1 MCYTIPNKLC
11 RELCMIAKVGEQGL
25 LIPKEFLAGVD
36 EVEIRQENNTLR
48 IVPVLANDPIMQLGS
63 EPIEEDITDASV
75 NHDQYLY
82 KL

>member
-1 MCYTIPNKLC
+1 
-11 RELCMIAKVGEQGL
+11 MIAKVGEQGL